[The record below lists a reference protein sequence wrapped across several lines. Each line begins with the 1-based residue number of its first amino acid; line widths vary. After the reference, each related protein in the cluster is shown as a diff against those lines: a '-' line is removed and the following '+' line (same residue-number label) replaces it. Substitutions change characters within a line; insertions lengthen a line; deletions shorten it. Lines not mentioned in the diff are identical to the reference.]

1 MNAGPLVVV
10 GDVLLD
16 VDIVGAASR
25 LCPDAPV
32 PVIDQADERPRPGGA
47 GLAALLAAAE
57 GREVVL
63 VTALADDE
71 PGHRLRALLEPHLEV
86 AAFHLHGGTPCKLRI
101 QAEGQPVARLDV
113 GGGRA
118 QDGPVGPRVAEALA
132 EAGAVL
138 VSDYGRGVTGHA
150 AIRTLLEGRAAEVPV
165 VWDPHPRGERP
176 VRGTRLLTPNED
188 EAARLAAAGGARID
202 GGGPA
207 AATRRAR
214 HLARSW
220 ALEAVA
226 VTLGAHG
233 ALLCEGPGAPFLA
246 PAEPVS
252 GPGRE
257 DSCGAG
263 DSFAARAAEVLA
275 DGGGLALAVGEG
287 VRRACEFVR
296 AGAASAVASR
306 LADIGSPVVR
316 PPRAEADAWEVV
328 ERVRRA
334 GGTVVATG
342 GCFDLLHAGHVN
354 LLHQA
359 RRLGD
364 CLIVCVN
371 SDDSVR
377 RRKGPD
383 RPVTP
388 VGDRVRVLR
397 ALSDVDATL
406 VFDEDTPEPLL
417 ERLRPA
423 IWVKGADYAGVP
435 LPEADAVQAGG
446 GEIVL
451 LPLLEGRSTTRLLS
465 SGARPSGTG
474 RSGASRSSEAPSG
487 APRSGARAPSARPS
501 GAHPSTAKG
510 STP

>member
-16 VDIVGAASR
+16 IDIVGAASR

-63 VTALADDE
+63 VTALADDG
-71 PGHRLRALLEPHLEV
+71 PGHRLRALLEPHLELV
-86 AAFHLHGGTPCKLRI
+86 AFHLHGGTPCKLRI

-113 GGGRA
+113 GEGRA
-118 QDGPVGPRVAEALA
+118 QDGPVGPRVTEALSD
-132 EAGAVL
+132 AGAVL

-150 AIRTLLEGRAAEVPV
+150 AIRTLLEGLAAEIPV
-165 VWDPHPRGERP
+165 VWDPHPRGEPP
-176 VRGTRLLTPNED
+176 VPRTRLLTPNED
-188 EAARLAAAGGARID
+188 EAARLAAADGAEIR
-202 GGGPA
+202 GGGLA
-207 AATRRAR
+207 SATRRAR
-214 HLARSW
+214 HLACSW
-220 ALEAVA
+220 ELEAVA
-226 VTLGAHG
+226 VTLGADG
-233 ALLCEGPGAPFLA
+233 ALLCDGTGAPFLA
-246 PAEPVS
+246 PAEPAFAH
-252 GPGRE
+252 GPT

-263 DSFAARAAEVLA
+263 DSFAVRATEVLA
-275 DGGGLALAVGEG
+275 DGGGLAQAVGEG
-287 VRRACEFVR
+287 VRRASDFVHS
-296 AGAASAVASR
+296 GAASAVASR
-306 LADIGSPVVR
+306 LADTGSPVVR
-316 PPRAEADAWEVV
+316 PPREEADAWDVA
-328 ERVRRA
+328 ERTRRA

-354 LLHQA
+354 LLQQA

-371 SDDSVR
+371 SDASVR

-417 ERLRPA
+417 ERLRPG

-435 LPEADAVQAGG
+435 LPEADIVRAGG

-451 LPLLEGRSTTRLLS
+451 LPLLEGRSTTRMLS
-465 SGARPSGTG
+465 T
-474 RSGASRSSEAPSG
+474 
-487 APRSGARAPSARPS
+487 
-501 GAHPSTAKG
+501 AHPSTAKG
-510 STP
+510 RTS